1 MVNDPGRR
9 LVPDRPSARAKPPG
23 EVQVVG
29 VHPEITA
36 EAANGVERLPADED
50 ECGERPWHLPRALG
64 IPVALKAQ
72 ALAEAPAEPLEPQV
86 VGGGDQEGRERIDGV
101 LRGPVR
107 EHEAGRDYRRLG
119 VPLRRLEERLEGS
132 RRQLDVLVGGGEPLA
147 ARSVG
152 SQVGRLRKA
161 EVLGRRHQVHPR
173 ELALDHL
180 RRAVCRGVVDYPC
193 LREPCV
199 HLRLDRAE
207 ACRQEIV
214 RVRVHDRDGDR
225 GFAHA
230 VSLGALE
237 SRSRRRIRGSDAGTL
252 AAR

>member
-1 MVNDPGRR
+1 MIPAMMY
-9 LVPDRPSARAKPPG
+9 PSTTGCRSRWKITITTAATIMTVAKSWRNASCIVWAG
-23 EVQVVG
+23 MYRSMRQM
-29 VHPEITA
+29 
-36 EAANGVERLPADED
+36 
-50 ECGERPWHLPRALG
+50 
-64 IPVALKAQ
+64 
-72 ALAEAPAEPLEPQV
+72 
-86 VGGGDQEGRERIDGV
+86 EGRERIDGV